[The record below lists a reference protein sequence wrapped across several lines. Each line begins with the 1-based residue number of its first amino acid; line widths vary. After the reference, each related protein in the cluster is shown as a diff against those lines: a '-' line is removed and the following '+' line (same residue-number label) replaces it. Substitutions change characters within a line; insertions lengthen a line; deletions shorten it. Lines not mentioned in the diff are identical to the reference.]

1 MPKLYQQLK
10 DELTHLLT
18 EINLYNYR
26 IISHFITLRQRE
38 WKMYQLRKYH
48 RMLNLFSPVII
59 LLNIGTLED
68 KVPDQDD
75 ITVQQI
81 TSDFS
86 WHV

>member
-1 MPKLYQQLK
+1 
-10 DELTHLLT
+10 
-18 EINLYNYR
+18 
-26 IISHFITLRQRE
+26 
-38 WKMYQLRKYH
+38 
-48 RMLNLFSPVII
+48 MLNLFSPVII